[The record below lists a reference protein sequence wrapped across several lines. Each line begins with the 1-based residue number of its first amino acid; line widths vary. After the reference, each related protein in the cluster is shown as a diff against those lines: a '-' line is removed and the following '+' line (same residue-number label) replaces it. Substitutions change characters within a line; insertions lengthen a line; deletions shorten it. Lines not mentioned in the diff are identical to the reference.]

1 MKRIMSIVLSIIC
14 ISVIPMMSY
23 ANYDNANGNIID
35 GTLTINEDLADDKE
49 LIAEGSMES
58 LYFFFNNHSID
69 DSVIDYDRGLKVYVN
84 MPFLE
89 NNELTLSDM
98 ENYIEEA
105 DAMYN
110 IPISY
115 DDYDEFCSITVAKGP
130 EVYDEIRND
139 SDVDD
144 EEIIAREKRAG
155 HWCATSIGS
164 GEYEAD
170 YLKSVYDLLDEY
182 DVHDSYVYCVSGIG
196 NYPAL
201 TLVVFRENSQTAEF
215 IPIVDRCK
223 NSDKT
228 IGFIP
233 NTDLGKRTYT
243 YSEMKQL
250 ETDYQNSV
258 DTESE
263 RLVTGGGY
271 IENNNLQYALIAGGA
286 VLGLC
291 AAALIINLATKKR
304 AKV

>member
-35 GTLTINEDLADDKE
+35 GTLTINEDLAEDKD

-58 LYFFFNNHSID
+58 LHFFFENDSVD

-84 MPFLE
+84 MPFSE

-110 IPISY
+110 IPVLY

-130 EVYDEIRND
+130 EVSDEIGNN
-139 SDVDD
+139 SDIDD

-170 YLKSVYDLLDEY
+170 YLKSVNDLLDEY
-182 DVHDSYVYCVSGIG
+182 EVHNSYVYCVSGIG

-263 RLVTGGGY
+263 KLVGSGH
-271 IENNNLQYALIAGGA
+271 IENNNFQYALIAGGA

-291 AAALIINLATKKR
+291 AVALIINFASKK
-304 AKV
+304 KVKV